1 MITLQIDLAERLL
14 DMLMDYGLAFV
25 VMGIMIYFMYRHIM
39 RLQKE
44 IAKKDDYIREV
55 HERTTRILKDTTES
69 LKDVTSSNR
78 DVTQDLSAHMSH
90 VIAMT
95 ERNILQE
102 IKELVRLYN
111 QYNSPGKD
119 DR

>member
-1 MITLQIDLAERLL
+1 MILLIDFTARFLE
-14 DMLMDYGLAFV
+14 MLMEYGLAFV
-25 VMGIMIYFMYRHIM
+25 VMGVTIYFMYLQMQRQ
-39 RLQKE
+39 QKE

-78 DVTQDLSAHMSH
+78 DVTQDLSAHVSQ
-90 VIAMT
+90 VIAST

-111 QYNSPGKD
+111 QFTGPGKD
-119 DR
+119 GH